1 MLFCFCSTLLF
12 KLFSLFY
19 FRTANRKKIPR
30 LPDITEEGIY
40 SQHILYDYFEFSQNG
55 KSIKKVNIKIHVALK
70 KAFVAGKTFL
80 KMIILGLGQLQL
92 LFNSKNHMLWNWVNV
107 HVYYWILKWLTTNQ
121 TKVYYRLANLHQ
133 IQTLLSFI
141 PSFCNFVFTSYQA
154 KLIFCDLKM
163 SS

>member
-19 FRTANRKKIPR
+19 FRTANREKIPR
-30 LPDITEEGIY
+30 HACYHRRGNLHSTHSLWLFLIV
-40 SQHILYDYFEFSQNG
+40 
-55 KSIKKVNIKIHVALK
+55 KKWQVHKKINIKILVALK
-70 KAFVAGKTFL
+70 NAFVAGKTFF
-80 KMIILGLGQLQL
+80 KVIILGLRQLQ
-92 LFNSKNHMLWNWVNV
+92 LFNSKNHMLWDWVNV

-141 PSFCNFVFTSYQA
+141 PSFCNFVFTSYPA

>member
-19 FRTANRKKIPR
+19 FRTANREKIPR
-30 LPDITEEGIY
+30 PPDITEEGIY
-40 SQHILYDYFEFSQNG
+40 TQHISLWLFLILTKWQVH
-55 KSIKKVNIKIHVALK
+55 KKINIKIHVALK
-70 KAFVAGKTFL
+70 KAFVAGKTFF

-92 LFNSKNHMLWNWVNV
+92 FNSKNHMLWDWVNV